1 MKISSNA
8 VGDSNDEDNFVRK
21 LLLTNQYTSFK
32 ARKTFSN
39 NSSPDVSLSKP
50 QLHKIG
56 QSGVSLGLLL
66 STGLL
71 LLGNVLKP
79 LNKCALI
86 PLGSTVSATNAAIHR
101 KCLNP
106 VLQHC

>member
-1 MKISSNA
+1 M
-8 VGDSNDEDNFVRK
+8 RK

-66 STGLL
+66 STGLP

-79 LNKCALI
+79 LKSFEVYKLITFPVISAHLKCFS
-86 PLGSTVSATNAAIHR
+86 GF
-101 KCLNP
+101 
-106 VLQHC
+106 